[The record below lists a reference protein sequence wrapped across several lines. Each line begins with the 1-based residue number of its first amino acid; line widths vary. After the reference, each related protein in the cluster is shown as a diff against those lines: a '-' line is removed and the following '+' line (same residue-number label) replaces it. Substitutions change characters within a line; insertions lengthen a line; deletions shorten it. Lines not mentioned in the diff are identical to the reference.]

1 MENDMGQNVTLTAA
15 DGHQF
20 NAYRAEPAGA
30 PKGAVV
36 VIQEIFGVNS
46 HIRDVTDR
54 FAKEG
59 YLAIAPALFDR
70 IEPGFQSGY
79 EPGDV
84 ARARTFMPKMDFAAI
99 LRDTDAAKD
108 AVKSAGPVAIVGFCL
123 GGSVAFSAAT
133 DLDGFSAAVGYYGG
147 RIAAVADKTPKA
159 PVMLHFGDQDQSIP
173 LSDVETIKQKRPD
186 VEVFV
191 YHAGHGFNCDQRSA
205 YDEESAKL
213 AWQRTMGHIRTAF
226 ADAA

>member
-1 MENDMGQNVTLTAA
+1 MGQNVTLTAA

-20 NAYRAEPAGA
+20 GAYRADPAGT

-46 HIRDVTDR
+46 HIRDVADR

-59 YLAIAPALFDR
+59 YVAIAPALFDR
-70 IEPGFQSGY
+70 QERDFQSGY
-79 EPGDV
+79 APEDIAN
-84 ARARTFMPKMDFAAI
+84 ARKFTQNMDFGAI

-147 RIAAVADKTPKA
+147 RIVQVADRKPKA
-159 PVMLHFGDQDQSIP
+159 PTMLHFGDQDQSIP
-173 LSDVETIKQKRPD
+173 LADVETIKQKRPD
-186 VEVFV
+186 VDVFV
-191 YHAGHGFNCDQRSA
+191 YHAGHGFNCDQRGS
-205 YDEESAKL
+205 YSPDNAKV
-213 AWQRTMGHIRTAF
+213 AWERTMDHIQKAF
-226 ADAA
+226 AKAA